1 MFHRIVPGCILLVA
15 SVPGFAQ
22 IDLSGSWASINHE
35 DSLERG
41 GGPYTVDYA
50 GIPFN
55 DNGRARAL
63 SYSQSQLSMPERI
76 CAFYTP
82 FHMMLGPFG
91 IKIWNETEPL
101 NGRTVAW
108 KIGAWEDRDTTT
120 IWMDGRAHP
129 SQYAPHPK
137 GGFTTGE
144 WDGEVLTST
153 TTDMPAGYIRRNGSP
168 SSDKATMILHFFRH
182 GDLLTVAGVIEDPV
196 NLSEPYIITRSY
208 QLSTNPITPAAAP
221 CIVGDEGPQEGVV
234 PHFLPDKNPFMDEL
248 TKLYG
253 IPREAALGGAKTMY
267 PDFRKE
273 IKDKFVLPAKCTLN
287 CGGPA
292 GGRGGA
298 GAGRGGAAAGAPGGA
313 PPPPPR

>member
-1 MFHRIVPGCILLVA
+1 MHRATLKSRIIQVAILTMA
-15 SVPGFAQ
+15 SVPAFSQ
-22 IDLSGSWASINHE
+22 IDLSGSWQAINHE

-41 GGPYTVDYA
+41 GGPYAVDYA

-91 IKIWNETEPL
+91 IKIWNDTEPL
-101 NGRTVAW
+101 NGRIVDW
-108 KIGAWEDRDTTT
+108 KIGAWEDRDTTV
-120 IWMDGRAHP
+120 IWMDGRPVP
-129 SQYAPHPK
+129 SKNAPHEK
-137 GGFTTGE
+137 GGFTTGQ
-144 WDGEVLTST
+144 WDGDILTSVT
-153 TTDMPAGYIRRNGSP
+153 THMPAGYIRRNGSP
-168 SSDKATMILHFFRH
+168 NSDQATMTLHFMRH
-182 GDLLTVAGVIEDPV
+182 GDLLTVAGVLEDPV
-196 NLSEPYIITRSY
+196 NLAEPYFLTRSY

-221 CIVGDEGPQEGVV
+221 CIVGDEGPKEGVV
-234 PHFLPDKNPFMDEL
+234 PHYLPGMNPFIDEL

-253 IPREAALGGAKTMY
+253 IPREAILGGPETMY
-267 PDFRKE
+267 PDFRKK
-273 IKDKFVLPAKCTLN
+273 IKDKFVMPAKCTLN

-298 GAGRGGAAAGAPGGA
+298 PPAA